1 MKRFFFSVIALA
13 AAATACT
20 EGGVIDAP
28 QFYNNAIVFDTYI
41 GKTPVTKAESE
52 DIDYLK
58 LSAEAGGGA
67 QLYAFTCPA
76 RGSIGY
82 GLPDYIEDDWTYLN
96 GDLIYVGGTSAH
108 WSYQV
113 NGTEEEAMAAQDAI
127 ENDLVEAVLKAD
139 GIDATAK
146 I

>member
-41 GKTPVTKAESE
+41 GKTPITKAESE
-52 DIDYLK
+52 DIEYLK
-58 LSAEAGGGA
+58 LSAAAGGGA

-76 RGSIGY
+76 RNSVGY
-82 GLPDYIEDDWTYLN
+82 GNPDYADYTWTYLN
-96 GDLIYVGGTSAH
+96 GNLVYVDGTSAH
-108 WSYQV
+108 W
-113 NGTEEEAMAAQDAI
+113 A
-127 ENDLVEAVLKAD
+127 
-139 GIDATAK
+139 
-146 I
+146 